1 MIWVRVKVVSCL
13 NVALISGPG
22 AGAGRGGEEERASC
36 RGNQAAGG
44 AAAGMT
50 SVTLHI
56 TAAVRATGPL
66 RHHLNIIIY
75 HAWYTDGI
83 SAFL

>member
-13 NVALISGPG
+13 NVALISGLGPG
-22 AGAGRGGEEERASC
+22 RGEEERASC

-66 RHHLNIIIY
+66 RPHLKLASE
-75 HAWYTDGI
+75 H
-83 SAFL
+83 

>member
-1 MIWVRVKVVSCL
+1 MIWARVKVVSCL

-50 SVTLHI
+50 SD
-56 TAAVRATGPL
+56 TA
-66 RHHLNIIIY
+66 
-75 HAWYTDGI
+75 
-83 SAFL
+83 